1 MKDDDN
7 HILLLEKGKRG
18 LLQIIFGRT
27 GIIIV
32 SLIVQILF
40 LFAAFY
46 KLEGFLP
53 YFWGGNT
60 LLSAAVVLFLFGN
73 DDNPTIKLTWFFIL
87 AVLPVFGLILYVYIK
102 TDLGHRL
109 MIRRYNDILSQ
120 TEHFAPSES
129 ACSKEELPEELQSL
143 ASYLNSCGF
152 PCYQNTQA
160 QYFPIG
166 DDAFEVMC
174 DELQKAEHFI
184 FLEYFIV
191 REGYMWGRILEILK
205 EKVNAGVEVRVL
217 YDGTCA
223 VALLP
228 YSYPEKLEKLGIAC
242 KMFAPLR
249 PFVSTHY
256 NYRDHRKIMVI
267 DGKIGFTGGIN
278 LSDEYINRT
287 SRLGHWKDTA
297 IVLRGDAVRSLTL
310 MFLQMWDV
318 SSVHFTPEVYSKYL
332 DVPQPAHEKEA
343 GYVIPYGDSPL
354 DRDLVGEMV
363 YMDIINRANRYVH
376 IMTPY
381 LIIDNEMITA
391 LTYAAR
397 RGVEVQLILPHVPDK
412 EIAFSL
418 AHTYY
423 RRLLENGV
431 QIYEYEPGFVHAK
444 VFVSDD
450 CKATVGTINL
460 DYRSLYHH
468 FECGTYLY
476 ASPEVAKIEQDFQQ
490 TLARCVRAD
499 AELLKNDPFM
509 RKLIGPG
516 MRIIAPAAVRSKKVE
531 TERFRLFLFSITFR
545 AARAR
550 CTRQCA
556 PSAPPH
562 RVAVRF
568 QASNPDRAQRFRHLR
583 AGVGERAE
591 AKVQRHALERVHRAE
606 RRSRVA
612 RVHRIRQVLHAVV
625 AREHIKEAH
634 DALVVLKTRLGF
646 AVAADDAR
654 ADVQF
659 RILLDDDLVK
669 RGADG
674 LQFLL

>member
-18 LLQIIFGRT
+18 LVQIIFGRT

-160 QYFPIG
+160 QYFPLG

-267 DGKIGFTGGIN
+267 DGQIAFTGGVN
-278 LSDEYINRT
+278 LADEYINKIVRF
-287 SRLGHWKDTA
+287 GYWKDSGVRLDGPGAASLANIFLTFWKA
-297 IVLRGDAVRSLTL
+297 KYPDEDLDAGCDLPAAVPVETDCLVQP
-310 MFLQMWDV
+310 FAD
-318 SSVHFTPEVYSKYL
+318 TPVDREAVAKNVYL
-332 DVPQPAHEKEA
+332 E
-343 GYVIPYGDSPL
+343 L
-354 DRDLVGEMV
+354 
-363 YMDIINRANRYVH
+363 INQAQKRLY
-376 IMTPY
+376 ICTPY
-381 LIIDNEMITA
+381 LILDND
-391 LTYAAR
+391 LLSCLRLAAK
-397 RGVEVQLILPHVPDK
+397 RGVDVRIYTPGVPDK
-412 EIAFSL
+412 PTIYQLTRSYFP
-418 AHTYY
+418 H
-423 RRLLENGV
+423 LLRAGV
-431 QIYEYEPGFVHAK
+431 KIYSYTPGFLHAK
-444 VFVSDD
+444 TWLVDD
-450 CKATVGTINL
+450 RIAAVGTVNL
-460 DYRSLYHH
+460 DYRSLYLH
-468 FECGTYLY
+468 FEN
-476 ASPEVAKIEQDFQQ
+476 SV
-490 TLARCVRAD
+490 
-499 AELLKNDPFM
+499 
-509 RKLIGPG
+509 LIYGG
-516 MRIIAPAAVRSKKVE
+516 AV
-531 TERFRLFLFSITFR
+531 
-545 AARAR
+545 
-550 CTRQCA
+550 
-556 PSAPPH
+556 
-562 RVAVRF
+562 
-568 QASNPDRAQRFRHLR
+568 
-583 AGVGERAE
+583 
-591 AKVQRHALERVHRAE
+591 
-606 RRSRVA
+606 
-612 RVHRIRQVLHAVV
+612 
-625 AREHIKEAH
+625 
-634 DALVVLKTRLGF
+634 
-646 AVAADDAR
+646 
-654 ADVQF
+654 
-659 RILLDDDLVK
+659 LDDVRRDLAEIERESAEVK
-669 RGADG
+669 LADCRTG
-674 LQFLL
+674 FFGTMYSAVLRLVAPLC

>member
-160 QYFPIG
+160 QYFPLG

-242 KMFAPLR
+242 KMFTPLR

-267 DGKIGFTGGIN
+267 DGQIAFTGGVN
-278 LSDEYINRT
+278 LADEYINKIVRF
-287 SRLGHWKDTA
+287 GYWKDSGVRLDGPGAASLANIFLTFWKA
-297 IVLRGDAVRSLTL
+297 KYPDEDLDAGCDLPAAVPVETDCLVQP
-310 MFLQMWDV
+310 FAD
-318 SSVHFTPEVYSKYL
+318 TPVDREAVAKNVYL
-332 DVPQPAHEKEA
+332 E
-343 GYVIPYGDSPL
+343 L
-354 DRDLVGEMV
+354 
-363 YMDIINRANRYVH
+363 INQAQKRLY
-376 IMTPY
+376 ICTPY
-381 LIIDNEMITA
+381 LILDND
-391 LTYAAR
+391 LLSCLRLAAK
-397 RGVEVQLILPHVPDK
+397 RGVDVRIYTPGVPDK
-412 EIAFSL
+412 PTIYQLTRSYFP
-418 AHTYY
+418 H
-423 RRLLENGV
+423 LLRAGV
-431 QIYEYEPGFVHAK
+431 KIYSYTPGFLHAK
-444 VFVSDD
+444 TWLVDD
-450 CKATVGTINL
+450 RIAAVGTVNL
-460 DYRSLYHH
+460 DYRSLYLH
-468 FECGTYLY
+468 FENSVLIYGGAVLDDVRRDL
-476 ASPEVAKIEQDFQQ
+476 AEIEKESAAV
-490 TLARCVRAD
+490 TLADCRTGFFGTLYSAVLR
-499 AELLKNDPFM
+499 LV
-509 RKLIGPG
+509 
-516 MRIIAPAAVRSKKVE
+516 AP
-531 TERFRLFLFSITFR
+531 L
-545 AARAR
+545 
-550 CTRQCA
+550 C
-556 PSAPPH
+556 
-562 RVAVRF
+562 
-568 QASNPDRAQRFRHLR
+568 
-583 AGVGERAE
+583 
-591 AKVQRHALERVHRAE
+591 
-606 RRSRVA
+606 
-612 RVHRIRQVLHAVV
+612 
-625 AREHIKEAH
+625 
-634 DALVVLKTRLGF
+634 
-646 AVAADDAR
+646 
-654 ADVQF
+654 
-659 RILLDDDLVK
+659 
-669 RGADG
+669 
-674 LQFLL
+674 

>member
-18 LLQIIFGRT
+18 LVQIIFGRT

-160 QYFPIG
+160 QYFPLG

-256 NYRDHRKIMVI
+256 NYRDHRKIAVI
-267 DGKIGFTGGIN
+267 DGQLAFTGGVN
-278 LSDEYINRT
+278 LADEYINKIVRF
-287 SRLGHWKDTA
+287 GYWKDSGVRLDGPGAASLANIFLTFWKA
-297 IVLRGDAVRSLTL
+297 KYPDEDLDAGCDLPAAVPVETDCLVQP
-310 MFLQMWDV
+310 FAD
-318 SSVHFTPEVYSKYL
+318 TPVDREAVAKNVYL
-332 DVPQPAHEKEA
+332 E
-343 GYVIPYGDSPL
+343 L
-354 DRDLVGEMV
+354 
-363 YMDIINRANRYVH
+363 INQAQKRLY
-376 IMTPY
+376 ICTPY
-381 LIIDNEMITA
+381 LILDND
-391 LTYAAR
+391 LLSCLRLAAK
-397 RGVEVQLILPHVPDK
+397 RGVDVRIYTPGVPDK
-412 EIAFSL
+412 PTIYQLTRSYFP
-418 AHTYY
+418 H
-423 RRLLENGV
+423 LLRAGV
-431 QIYEYEPGFVHAK
+431 KIYSYTPGFLHAK
-444 VFVSDD
+444 TWLVDGRIAV
-450 CKATVGTINL
+450 VGSINL
-460 DYRSLYHH
+460 DYRSLYLH
-468 FECGTYLY
+468 FECAALLY
-476 ASPEVAKIEQDFQQ
+476 GCAA
-490 TLARCVRAD
+490 LADVGEFMMQLEKQSHLV
-499 AELLKNDPFM
+499 ELKEC
-509 RKLIGPG
+509 R
-516 MRIIAPAAVRSKKVE
+516 
-531 TERFRLFLFSITFR
+531 T
-545 AARAR
+545 
-550 CTRQCA
+550 
-556 PSAPPH
+556 SAPGLM
-562 RVAVRF
+562 VSAL
-568 QASNPDRAQRFRHLR
+568 LR
-583 AGVGERAE
+583 
-591 AKVQRHALERVHRAE
+591 
-606 RRSRVA
+606 
-612 RVHRIRQVLHAVV
+612 
-625 AREHIKEAH
+625 
-634 DALVVLKTRLGF
+634 
-646 AVAADDAR
+646 
-654 ADVQF
+654 
-659 RILLDDDLVK
+659 LLAPLC
-669 RGADG
+669 
-674 LQFLL
+674 

>member
-160 QYFPIG
+160 QYFPLG

-205 EKVNAGVEVRVL
+205 ERSTRASR
-217 YDGTCA
+217 CA
-223 VALLP
+223 CCTTAP
-228 YSYPEKLEKLGIAC
+228 ARSRCCPIPTPKSSKARHCC

-297 IVLRGDAVRSLTL
+297 IALRGDAVRSLTL
-310 MFLQMWDV
+310 MFCRCGTSAPCTLRLKSTASISTCRSRRMKGSGLCHPLWRQ
-318 SSVHFTPEVYSKYL
+318 PAR
-332 DVPQPAHEKEA
+332 PQPRRRDGLY
-343 GYVIPYGDSPL
+343 GYHQPCQPL
-354 DRDLVGEMV
+354 RT
-363 YMDIINRANRYVH
+363 H
-376 IMTPY
+376 
-381 LIIDNEMITA
+381 
-391 LTYAAR
+391 
-397 RGVEVQLILPHVPDK
+397 
-412 EIAFSL
+412 
-418 AHTYY
+418 
-423 RRLLENGV
+423 
-431 QIYEYEPGFVHAK
+431 
-444 VFVSDD
+444 
-450 CKATVGTINL
+450 
-460 DYRSLYHH
+460 
-468 FECGTYLY
+468 
-476 ASPEVAKIEQDFQQ
+476 
-490 TLARCVRAD
+490 
-499 AELLKNDPFM
+499 
-509 RKLIGPG
+509 
-516 MRIIAPAAVRSKKVE
+516 
-531 TERFRLFLFSITFR
+531 
-545 AARAR
+545 
-550 CTRQCA
+550 
-556 PSAPPH
+556 
-562 RVAVRF
+562 
-568 QASNPDRAQRFRHLR
+568 
-583 AGVGERAE
+583 
-591 AKVQRHALERVHRAE
+591 
-606 RRSRVA
+606 
-612 RVHRIRQVLHAVV
+612 
-625 AREHIKEAH
+625 H
-634 DALVVLKTRLGF
+634 DAVSHH
-646 AVAADDAR
+646 
-654 ADVQF
+654 
-659 RILLDDDLVK
+659 
-669 RGADG
+669 
-674 LQFLL
+674 